1 MSTQIRFVSL
11 MEHLRKVAGK
21 ELGAQ
26 IYEAAK
32 KIGVPIRTREV
43 STPNY
48 TGIVM
53 LYPQSFLEMYFE
65 LEPYLET
72 KQPVDASELDPR
84 DTFTVGDAQ
93 DNDLPF

>member
-1 MSTQIRFVSL
+1 

-26 IYEAAK
+26 VYEAAK
-32 KIGVPIRTREV
+32 KSGVPTRTREV

-48 TGIVM
+48 TGKVM
-53 LYPQSFLEMYFE
+53 LYPQSFLELYFG
-65 LEPYLET
+65 T
-72 KQPVDASELDPR
+72 SIDNSAPR
-84 DTFTVGDAQ
+84 DTFTVGDMQ

>member
-26 IYEAAK
+26 VYEAAK
-32 KIGVPIRTREV
+32 KSGVPTRIRQVE
-43 STPNY
+43 TPNY
-48 TGIVM
+48 TGKVM
-53 LYPQSFLEMYFE
+53 LYPQAFLELYFGT
-65 LEPYLET
+65 PT
-72 KQPVDASELDPR
+72 DNSDPR
-84 DTFTVGDAQ
+84 DTFTVSDVQ

>member
-26 IYEAAK
+26 VYEAAK
-32 KIGVPIRTREV
+32 KMNVPIRTREV

-48 TGIVM
+48 TGKVM

-65 LEPYLET
+65 LETYLGK
-72 KQPVDASELDPR
+72 KQPVNTSEPDPR
-84 DTFTVGDAQ
+84 DTSTVGDVQ

>member
-26 IYEAAK
+26 VYEAAK
-32 KIGVPIRTREV
+32 KSGVPTRTREV

-48 TGIVM
+48 TGKVM

-65 LEPYLET
+65 LEPYLKT
-72 KQPVDASELDPR
+72 KQPVDTSEPDPR
-84 DTFTVGDAQ
+84 DTFTVGDIQ

>member
-26 IYEAAK
+26 VYEAAK
-32 KIGVPIRTREV
+32 KSGVPTRTREV

-65 LEPYLET
+65 LEPYLKT
-72 KQPVDASELDPR
+72 KQPVDTSEPDPR

-93 DNDLPF
+93 GNDLPF